1 MKKYNIAI
9 LGATGLVGSTFL
21 KILDEYQIPINKLKL
36 FASKNSL
43 GKVITFQGKEYFV
56 EMVNKDSFK
65 DIDFALFSAGKNASE
80 KYAKLASSSGAT
92 VIDNSSMWRMDPT
105 VPLVV
110 PEVNIIDAY
119 NEKLIANPNCS
130 TIQCVIPLKALQ
142 KKFKIKSVSYTTYQA
157 VSGSGYA
164 GIKELED
171 TLSGKDSN
179 NYPHNISK
187 TCIPHIDTFLDDGYT
202 NEEHK
207 MMNETRKI
215 LHQEELLVSAT
226 CVRVP
231 VIHSHAVSIS
241 VLLDKEFNLNDIY
254 ELFNVQEGIV
264 IKDDVINNVYPLSTY
279 SNGTDSVY
287 VGRIRKDK
295 INKNGLLF
303 YCTADNIRKGAASN
317 AVQILQKLIEKEND
331 AID

>member
-21 KILDEYQIPINKLKL
+21 KILDEYQIPINNLRL

-43 GKVITFQGKEYFV
+43 GKKITFQGKEFPIEV
-56 EMVNKDSFK
+56 VNEFSFK
-65 DIDFALFSAGKNASE
+65 GIDFALFSAGKHISK
-80 KYAKLASSSGAT
+80 KYAEQAIASGAI
-92 VIDNSSMWRMDPT
+92 VIDNSSIWRMDPN

-110 PEVNIIDAY
+110 PEINISDAY
-119 NEKLIANPNCS
+119 NESLIANPNCS
-130 TIQCVIPLKALQ
+130 TIQAVIPLKALQ
-142 KKFKIKSVSYTTYQA
+142 NKFGIKSVSYTTYQA
-157 VSGSGYA
+157 VSGSGFK

-171 TLSGKDSN
+171 TLSGKTNN

-187 TCIPHIDTFLDDGYT
+187 TCIPHIDTFLEDGYT

-207 MMNETRKI
+207 MINETKKI

-231 VIHSHAVSIS
+231 VLNSHAVSIN
-241 VLLDKEFNLNDIY
+241 VILEKEFDLSEIY
-254 ELFNVQEGIV
+254 ESFNNQKGIV
-264 IKDDVINNVYPLSTY
+264 VKDDVLNNIYPLSTY
-279 SNGTDSVY
+279 SNDNDNVY

-295 INKNGLLF
+295 ANKNGLLF
-303 YCTADNIRKGAASN
+303 YCTGDNIRKGAASN
-317 AVQILQKLIEKEND
+317 AVQIMQG
-331 AID
+331 